1 MNSYKDSPAGSDTS
15 ISRRRFLTMST
26 AAAAGLA
33 AGGTLLSSQRTEA
46 KASTQTGDVEWRNR
60 QSEMA
65 YRQLG
70 RTGYM
75 ISEVV
80 SGGDPIR
87 PDNYQHLELALER
100 GLNYLDMASAYGRG
114 DCERAYGMFLD
125 SSSKREKVFLN
136 TKISSFK
143 GVRRQMYQDIFRGLP
158 SGKQE
163 KYHTRAQE
171 LIRQRAV
178 TKPGYFFEY
187 YPGQIRAFEPAYLT
201 VAMMEDYA
209 HKVEG
214 SPEFQR
220 IIFESVEESLQR
232 VGTDYFDLAMC
243 PHGADCPEEVQI
255 PAVSDA
261 FNKLKKQGKVRY
273 MGVSSHN
280 DPAGVLEA
288 AAATGE
294 YDVAMVAYN
303 VVNGGYLEQAIRKA
317 KAAGMGVISMK
328 SAMSVATH
336 HERLQPI
343 PDWRIQKVDRIVP
356 GDMKPPLKAY
366 TWSLQNA
373 DISAVISNLW
383 NETFVEENLSVAG
396 KQVELQPG

>member
-1 MNSYKDSPAGSDTS
+1 MSSYKESHQVNSTS
-15 ISRRRFLTMST
+15 ISRRRFLSMST
-26 AAAAGLA
+26 AVAAGLA
-33 AGGTLLSSQRTEA
+33 AGGALFAPNTIKA
-46 KASTQTGDVEWRNR
+46 KAPPRTGDVEWRNK
-60 QSEMA
+60 QPEMA

-100 GLNYLDMASAYGRG
+100 GLNYLDMAPAYGRG

-125 SSSKREKVFLN
+125 GSSKREKVFLN

-143 GVRRQMYQDIFRGLP
+143 GVRRQMYRDIFRGLP
-158 SGKQE
+158 SEKQQ
-163 KYHTRAQE
+163 KYRTRTQE
-171 LIRQRAV
+171 LIRRRAV

-209 HKVEG
+209 HKVEE

-220 IIFESVEESLQR
+220 VIFESVEESLQR

-255 PAVSDA
+255 PAVYEA
-261 FNKLKKQGKVRY
+261 FQQLKKQGKVRY

-288 AAATGE
+288 AAETGE

-317 KAAGMGVISMK
+317 KAAGMGIISMK

-336 HERLQPI
+336 HEQLQPI

-356 GDMKPPLKAY
+356 GDLKPPLKAY
-366 TWSLQNA
+366 TWSLQNQ

-383 NETFVEENLSVAG
+383 NETFVRENLSVAG